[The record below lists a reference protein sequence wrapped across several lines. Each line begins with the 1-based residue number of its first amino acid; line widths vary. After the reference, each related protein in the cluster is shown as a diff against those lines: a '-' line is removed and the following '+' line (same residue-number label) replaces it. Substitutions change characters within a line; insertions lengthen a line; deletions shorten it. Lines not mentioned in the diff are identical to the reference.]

1 MKLSFPIDNFLERTV
16 GDSRLLPTH
25 ISLFMAIFYYS
36 DEQDPKRSF
45 RVCRRKLMQFSRI
58 RGKATYHKC
67 IGELVAYG
75 YIIYQPSYDPYKASR
90 VTLTMS
96 DDAEE

>member
-1 MKLSFPIDNFLERTV
+1 MKSSLPVDNFLKRAA

-36 DEQDPKRSF
+36 NEYDSKCLFQ
-45 RVCRRKLMQFSRI
+45 VCRRKLMQFSRI

-75 YIIYQPSYDPYKASR
+75 YITYRPSYDPYRASR
-90 VTLTMS
+90 VSLTMVE
-96 DDAEE
+96 DETG